1 MSKRQRFLLIT
12 SAVGI
17 AVILTSAFL
26 FPKKAQSEKK
36 KQNYETAVVE
46 KGDIED
52 KVSASGSTI
61 AVGTVK
67 VLAQMTGTVEKLY
80 VDYNDKVKQG
90 QLLAELNTDA
100 LKIQAKEAEAAV
112 LKAKAQLDQ
121 NTYTFNKNK
130 QLFER
135 NLISESDYNSG
146 KATLESSRADLLA
159 AQASYEQILL
169 KINQYAIITSPING
183 IILARNIDKGQTV
196 VSGGSTE
203 TELFTLAENLD
214 VMEIEVD
221 VDEMDIS
228 RVSEGQKAVFTVQS
242 YSDRRFT
249 GTVRQIRK
257 VPKTTDK
264 VVNYTVVVR
273 AGNPDGVLLPGMTAT
288 VEFLVSEKRNIL
300 VVPNGALRFK
310 PSKEIEAAARRKLL
324 EERIKSRPAQ
334 EQKEILEKFDAA
346 QKAGPGTASGYGG
359 GLLGGMPR
367 PPMNQS
373 RQASQNGGSAPAE
386 QRKSLWILE
395 NDGTLTLKMV
405 KTGTADA
412 SRTEIIDAPEMEGRA
427 VIVRMK

>member
-1 MSKRQRFLLIT
+1 MSKRQRLILIT
-12 SAVGI
+12 SVVG
-17 AVILTSAFL
+17 AAAILASAFL
-26 FPKKAQSEKK
+26 LPKKAQTEKK
-36 KQNYETAVVE
+36 TQNYETAIVE

-80 VDYNDKVKQG
+80 VDYNDKVGQG
-90 QLLAELNTDA
+90 QLLAELNTDS

-121 NTYTFNKNK
+121 NTYTFNKNR

-146 KATLESSRADLLA
+146 KATMESSRADLLA

-169 KINQYAIITSPING
+169 KINQYAIITSPIKG

-203 TELFTLAENLD
+203 TELFTLAENLE

-228 RVSEGQKAVFTVQS
+228 RISEGQKTVFTVQS
-242 YSDRRFT
+242 YPDRRFT

-300 VVPNGALRFK
+300 VVPNSALRFK
-310 PSKEIEAAARRKLL
+310 PSKEIETAARRRLL
-324 EERIKSRPAQ
+324 EVRIKSRPVQ

-346 QKAGPGTASGYGG
+346 QKAGSGTTGGFGG

-367 PPMNQS
+367 PPMSQG
-373 RQASQNGGSAPAE
+373 RQASQNGGNAPSE

-395 NDGTLTLKMV
+395 KDGKLELKMV
-405 KTGTADA
+405 KTGTSDA
-412 SRTEIIDAPEMEGRA
+412 NRTEILEAPELEGKS
-427 VIVRMK
+427 VIVRMR